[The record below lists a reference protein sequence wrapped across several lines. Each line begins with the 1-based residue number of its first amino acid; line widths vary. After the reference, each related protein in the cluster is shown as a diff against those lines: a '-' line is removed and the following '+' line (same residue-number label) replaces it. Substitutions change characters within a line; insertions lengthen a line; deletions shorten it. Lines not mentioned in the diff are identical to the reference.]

1 MVRSRAS
8 ASPWRV
14 GTSHV
19 RIGAMNE
26 LQYRANFFFALVQSM
41 LALGTALVVLGI
53 IFRQTSNLAGW
64 TRWELLVV
72 YGVFTL
78 VYGVLSAFVQPN
90 MQRIVNEIRE
100 GKLDYAL
107 VRPADSQVL
116 VSLRDIRFWAL
127 TDVLVGL
134 IIIAISA
141 VQLDE
146 LSVAHIAAF
155 IGTLILGLICI
166 YCFWL
171 MLASA
176 AFWLVRINEVQELF
190 DGLYRAGRYPTG
202 IYPRWMRTG
211 LTVLVPLAFAITV
224 PSEAITG
231 RLAAG
236 SFLGSLAAAA
246 ILLVVSRLLW
256 KKGLRRYDGASS

>member
-1 MVRSRAS
+1 MARSRAS
-8 ASPWRV
+8 ASPWSV
-14 GTSHV
+14 ASSHI

-26 LQYRANFFFALVQSM
+26 LQYRANFFFALVQSL
-41 LALGTALVVLGI
+41 LAVSTAVLVLAI
-53 IFRQTSNLAGW
+53 IFRQTDELAGW
-64 TRWELLVV
+64 TQWELLVV

-78 VYGVLSAFVQPN
+78 VYGVLGAFVQPN
-90 MQRIVNEIRE
+90 MQRIVNEVRE

-134 IIIAISA
+134 VIIAISA

-146 LSVAHIAAF
+146 FSALHIAAF
-155 IGTLILGLICI
+155 IGTLLLGLICI

-190 DGLYRAGRYPTG
+190 DGLYRAGT
-202 IYPRWMRTG
+202 
-211 LTVLVPLAFAITV
+211 
-224 PSEAITG
+224 
-231 RLAAG
+231 
-236 SFLGSLAAAA
+236 
-246 ILLVVSRLLW
+246 
-256 KKGLRRYDGASS
+256 RRASTHVGCGPG

>member
-1 MVRSRAS
+1 VR
-8 ASPWRV
+8 V
-14 GTSHV
+14 
-19 RIGAMNE
+19 GAMNE
-26 LQYRANFFFALVQSM
+26 LQYRANFIFALVQSL
-41 LALGTALVVLGI
+41 LALGTALIVLAV
-53 IFRQTSNLAGW
+53 IFRQTDELAGW
-64 TRWELLVV
+64 SRWELLVV

-90 MQRIVNEIRE
+90 MQRVVEEIRE

-116 VSLRDIRFWAL
+116 VSLRDIRFWSL

-134 IIIAISA
+134 VIIAIA
-141 VQLDE
+141 VARLDE
-146 LSVAHIAAF
+146 LSVAHVAAF
-155 IGTLILGLICI
+155 VGTLFLGLICI

-224 PSEAITG
+224 PSEALTG

-236 SFLGSLAAAA
+236 SFLGSLAAAIVLITA
-246 ILLVVSRLLW
+246 SRLLW
-256 KKGLRRYDGASS
+256 KRGLRRYDGASS